1 MNLNVTVAN
10 ASQAAAEGYK
20 VDVRLYD
27 QDGNMFVNDMTME
40 LDTVLA
46 ADGDTDG
53 TASVTGSKLVLS
65 PELWSAETPN
75 LYTMVLSLYDSKTGT
90 YMGSVSQQLG
100 FREIEFT
107 KSEVDTNGNRTTTDS
122 EYKPITING
131 KQLLLKGTNR
141 HDTDPEYGKY
151 VPHETQEEDIKLM
164 KQYNL
169 NALRT
174 SHYSNDEYLY
184 YLCDKYGIYVMGETN
199 LESHALMNQG
209 EKQAN
214 FKNLAMDRTV
224 TAFNRLKN
232 RTSIVMWSTGNENHY
247 SSSASYA
254 NGMFYDLI
262 WYFKNNDSTR
272 PVHSESSD
280 GNNGTDMRSNMYPSV
295 DTLYSRASANMPY
308 VLCEYDHAM
317 GNAVG
322 NLKEYWDA
330 IRSSDNMLGGFIWDW
345 VDQSRIL
352 SLDNLPQSYVVTE
365 KKDGVVG
372 SASGQRSTDQQECK
386 RLCTVRQ

>member
-1 MNLNVTVAN
+1 
-10 ASQAAAEGYK
+10 
-20 VDVRLYD
+20 
-27 QDGNMFVNDMTME
+27 
-40 LDTVLA
+40 
-46 ADGDTDG
+46 
-53 TASVTGSKLVLS
+53 
-65 PELWSAETPN
+65 
-75 LYTMVLSLYDSKTGT
+75 
-90 YMGSVSQQLG
+90 
-100 FREIEFT
+100 
-107 KSEVDTNGNRTTTDS
+107 
-122 EYKPITING
+122 
-131 KQLLLKGTNR
+131 
-141 HDTDPEYGKY
+141 
-151 VPHETQEEDIKLM
+151 
-164 KQYNL
+164 
-169 NALRT
+169 
-174 SHYSNDEYLY
+174 
-184 YLCDKYGIYVMGETN
+184 MGETN
-199 LESHALMNQG
+199 LESHALMDQG
-209 EKQAN
+209 EKQVN

-232 RTSIVMWSTGNENHY
+232 RTSIVMWSTGNENYY

-272 PVHSESSD
+272 PIHSESSD

-295 DTLYSRASANMPY
+295 DTLYSRAAANMPY

-372 SASGQRSTDQQECK
+372 SASISSVDENPDSGALTGK
-386 RLCTVRQ
+386 RANGYALFESDKNN